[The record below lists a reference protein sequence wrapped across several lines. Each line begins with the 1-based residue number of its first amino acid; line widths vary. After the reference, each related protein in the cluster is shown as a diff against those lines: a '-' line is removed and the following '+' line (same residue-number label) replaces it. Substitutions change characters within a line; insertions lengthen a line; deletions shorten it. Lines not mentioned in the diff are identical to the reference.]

1 LYFYFFEFHEGL
13 PSSFCLEISVF
24 CPMIFIY
31 FRVSQSFWFVDNACL
46 TVQQHKMYYW
56 YWCWKCDRALAQN
69 VSVISGIFFTNI
81 INLPSFSHL
90 HMGLFLNIV
99 SFPFFFFII
108 LVGRSGRCFTDLRK
122 MYSIQ
127 RCDINATLF
136 KYLMISLW
144 NDLLHRLI

>member
-69 VSVISGIFFTNI
+69 VSVISGIWLANI
-81 INLPSFSHL
+81 INLPFFPYL
-90 HMGLFLNIV
+90 YMRLFLSIG
-99 SFPFFFFII
+99 SFPFFLFII
-108 LVGRSGRCFTDLRK
+108 LVGRSGGFFTDLRK
-122 MYSIQ
+122 MYSIH
-127 RCDINATLF
+127 RCDINATMLKCLIIF
-136 KYLMISLW
+136 
-144 NDLLHRLI
+144 LLNALL